1 MVKPGDNRWLTYNV
15 RMAPT
20 SEEAAM
26 TEPMI
31 SLIVGIVV
39 VLCIAVVLVA
49 RHRAEHKG
57 EPHAARWLDTHP
69 LRDWMRH
76 RH

>member
-1 MVKPGDNRWLTYNV
+1 
-15 RMAPT
+15 MALT

-31 SLIVGIVV
+31 SLIVGIA
-39 VLCIAVVLVA
+39 VLLCVAVLLMH

-57 EPHAARWLDTHP
+57 EPHARWLHTHP

>member
-1 MVKPGDNRWLTYNV
+1 
-15 RMAPT
+15 
-20 SEEAAM
+20 M

-39 VLCIAVVLVA
+39 LLCSAVVLKT
-49 RHRAEHKG
+49 RHRAAHKTG
-57 EPHAARWLDTHP
+57 LQARWLDTHP
-69 LRDWMRH
+69 MRDWMRH

>member
-1 MVKPGDNRWLTYNV
+1 
-15 RMAPT
+15 
-20 SEEAAM
+20 M

-31 SLIVGIVV
+31 SLIVGIA
-39 VLCIAVVLVA
+39 VLLCVAVVLMH

-57 EPHAARWLDTHP
+57 EPHARWLDTHP